1 MKPVRGTTGV
11 REKGRPTG
19 TGTAMSVADGQHPDP
34 AESYTVARQRALRR
48 TLEAYGVLT
57 REHLR
62 EAAHAR
68 CWSVPFETALQ
79 RAVRS
84 GRVRQLSSDLFEPGP
99 KR

>member
-1 MKPVRGTTGV
+1 MT
-11 REKGRPTG
+11 
-19 TGTAMSVADGQHPDP
+19 VAGEHQLDP
-34 AESYTVARQRALRR
+34 APSRAVARQRALRH

-68 CWSVPFETALQ
+68 RWNVPFDVAL
-79 RAVRS
+79 RPAVRS
-84 GRVRQLSSDLFEPGP
+84 GRVRQLTRDLFETDP